1 MPCLTEHPLYAK
13 TLSNLE
19 RTVVRDKLLRL
30 VQYFSRFMAYYA
42 YRKGYSKNVI
52 QRFEVIKKQL
62 SLARKLFRVG
72 KPFGALKAFL
82 AELRNQT
89 ADPVIHFTTLA
100 RNFGYGGYLT
110 LDILNWAQSV
120 KVTNFSPKNAHLLST
135 WANRLW
141 LLSTLSQLVAA
152 LYNMY
157 RADAKLRSL
166 GSSEKDEAVR
176 KQTEAQIKK
185 LRVQS
190 LWYFLDSC
198 IPATS
203 LGFTPLDDGALGV
216 CGVITSY
223 LGLKAAW

>member
-1 MPCLTEHPLYAK
+1 M
-13 TLSNLE
+13 
-19 RTVVRDKLLRL
+19 RDKLLRL
-30 VQYFSRFMAYYA
+30 VQYYARFMAYYTL
-42 YRKGYSKNVI
+42 RKGYSKSIVQHYDI
-52 QRFEVIKKQL
+52 IKKQL

-89 ADPVIHFTTLA
+89 ADPVLHFTTLA

-110 LDILNWAQSV
+110 LDIFNWAQSV
-120 KVTNFSPKNAHLLST
+120 KLANFDAKTAHLLGV

-141 LLSTLSQLVAA
+141 LVSTLSQLVAA
-152 LYNMY
+152 VYNLY
-157 RADAKLRSL
+157 RADAKIRTLTN
-166 GSSEKDEAVR
+166 SEKDEAVR

-190 LWYFLDSC
+190 LWYLLDSC

-203 LGFTPLDDGALGV
+203 LGYTPLDDGFVGI

-223 LGLKAAW
+223 IGLKSVW